1 MNWFIPVKFEM
12 LDGGA
17 VSQAYLHWSEGY
29 KVEIQWGPWQYVAP
43 PLVPGKLYWFTVS
56 YKDGDQTCTAT
67 VFIQWDP
74 PEGSVIKEL
83 SKADREK
90 LMAIKPTPIAIK

>member
-29 KVEIQWGPWQYVAP
+29 KVESQRGPWEYVAP

-56 YKDGDQTCTAT
+56 YNDGSQKCTAT

-74 PEGSVIKEL
+74 PEGSLVIRL
-83 SKADREK
+83 SLADEEI
-90 LMAIKPTPIAIK
+90 LIAIKPTPVAIK